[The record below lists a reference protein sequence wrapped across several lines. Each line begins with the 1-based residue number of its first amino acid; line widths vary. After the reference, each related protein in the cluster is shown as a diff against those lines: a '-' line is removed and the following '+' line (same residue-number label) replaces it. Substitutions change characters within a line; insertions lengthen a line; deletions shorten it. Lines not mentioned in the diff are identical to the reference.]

1 MKRVDF
7 DSGRTLNNILATAL
21 PMLVAHIIN
30 LLYNI
35 VDRIY
40 IARIPETGTMAL
52 GAVGLC
58 FPIVI
63 LTTAFTNMFG
73 SGGAPLFSI
82 ARGQKNES
90 KACEIQNTSFFLLIA
105 TGVVLMIIGE
115 IFGRPIL
122 SAFGTSEAAMVYAL
136 PYLRIYLLGTIFSM
150 IATGMNPF
158 ITAQGYATVGMTTII
173 VGAAANIVLDPVF
186 IFVLGMG
193 VHGAAIATVISQGL
207 SAVYVL
213 RFLMGSGKV
222 QKKVEAADVNGADL
236 PEADAAFRDRSGAAY
251 KVRLMGFKEFGACL
265 GTARNIIGLGSAA
278 FIMQFTNAMV
288 SISCNS
294 VLADVGG
301 DLYVSIMTM
310 VNSARQMMETPILAI
325 SEGTS
330 PVISYNFGARRYDR
344 IKRSIAIMVAL
355 EFGYSLVVWLFIR
368 FFPAAVIGVFSSD
381 KTILADAIPAF
392 NLYFSTFI
400 FMTFQHSGQIVFKS
414 LGRKGHAIFFSLFR
428 KAFIVVPLT
437 YMLPYLFG
445 MGTDGVFAA
454 EPISNVVG
462 GTACFVTMLFTV
474 RQMLR
479 QPEE

>member
-7 DSGRTLNNILATAL
+7 ENGKTLNNILATAL
-21 PMLVAHIIN
+21 PMLVAQIIN

-40 IARIPETGTMAL
+40 IARIPDIGTVAL

-58 FPIVI
+58 FPLVI

-82 ARGQKNES
+82 ARGQKNE
-90 KACEIQNTSFFLLIA
+90 ARARQIQNTSFFLLIV
-105 TGVVLMIIGE
+105 TGIVLIIVGE
-115 IFGRPIL
+115 LFGRPIL
-122 SAFGTSEAAMVYAL
+122 AAFGTSDAAMVYAL
-136 PYLRIYLLGTIFSM
+136 PYLRIYLLGTVFSM
-150 IATGMNPF
+150 ISTGMNPF
-158 ITAQGYATVGMTTII
+158 ITAQGYAVAGMTTIV
-173 VGAAANIVLDPVF
+173 VGAAANIILDPIF
-186 IFVLGMG
+186 IFVFGLGPE
-193 VHGAAIATVISQGL
+193 GAAIATVISQAL
-207 SAVYVL
+207 SAIYVL
-213 RFLMGSGKV
+213 RFFFGDKCAYNLEIMSLQEISKCDKTAGS
-222 QKKVEAADVNGADL
+222 
-236 PEADAAFRDRSGAAY
+236 
-251 KVRLMGFKEFGACL
+251 
-265 GTARNIIGLGSAA
+265 IIGLGSAA

-294 VLADVGG
+294 VLANVGG
-301 DLYVSIMTM
+301 DLYVSVMTM

-330 PVISYNFGARRYDR
+330 PIISYNYGARRFDK
-344 IKRSIAIMVAL
+344 IKRSIAIMVAMD
-355 EFGYSLVVWLFIR
+355 FSYTFIVWMFIR
-368 FFPAAVIGVFSSD
+368 LFPSAVIGIFSND

-400 FMTFQHSGQIVFKS
+400 FMTFQHSGQVVFKS

-437 YMLPYLFG
+437 YMLPYLFH

-454 EPISNVVG
+454 EPISNVIG

-474 RQMLR
+474 RKMSKNKN
-479 QPEE
+479 

>member
-7 DSGRTLNNILATAL
+7 ENGKTLNNILATAL
-21 PMLVAHIIN
+21 PMLVAQIIN

-40 IARIPETGTMAL
+40 IARIPDIGTVAL

-82 ARGQKNES
+82 ARGQKNEIR
-90 KACEIQNTSFFLLIA
+90 AREIQNTSFFLLIV
-105 TGVVLMIIGE
+105 TGIILIIVGE
-115 IFGRPIL
+115 LFGRPIL
-122 SAFGTSEAAMVYAL
+122 AAFGTSEAAMVYAL
-136 PYLRIYLLGTIFSM
+136 PYLRIYMLGTIFSM
-150 IATGMNPF
+150 ISTGMNPF
-158 ITAQGYATVGMTTII
+158 ITAQGYAVVGMTTIV
-173 VGAAANIVLDPVF
+173 VGAAANIILDPIF
-186 IFVLGMG
+186 IFVFGLGPE
-193 VHGAAIATVISQGL
+193 GAAIATVISQAL
-207 SAVYVL
+207 SAIYVL
-213 RFLMGSGKV
+213 RFFFGDRCAYNLKIMSASEIKNCGK
-222 QKKVEAADVNGADL
+222 
-236 PEADAAFRDRSGAAY
+236 
-251 KVRLMGFKEFGACL
+251 
-265 GTARNIIGLGSAA
+265 TARSIIGLGTAA

-294 VLADVGG
+294 VLANVGG
-301 DLYVSIMTM
+301 DLYVSVMTM

-330 PVISYNFGARRYDR
+330 PIISYNYGARRFDK
-344 IKRSIAIMVAL
+344 IKRSIAIMVAMD
-355 EFGYSLVVWLFIR
+355 FGYTFIVWMFIR
-368 FFPAAVIGVFSSD
+368 LFPAAVIGVFSND

-400 FMTFQHSGQIVFKS
+400 FMTFQHSGQVVFKS

-437 YMLPYLFG
+437 YILPYFFH

-454 EPISNVVG
+454 EPISNVIG

-474 RQMLR
+474 RKMAKNKN
-479 QPEE
+479 

>member
-7 DSGRTLNNILATAL
+7 ENGKTLNNILATAL
-21 PMLVAHIIN
+21 PMLVAQIIN

-40 IARIPETGTMAL
+40 IARIPEIGTVAL

-82 ARGQKNES
+82 ARGQKNEER
-90 KACEIQNTSFFLLIA
+90 AREIQNTSFFLLIV
-105 TGVVLMIIGE
+105 TGIILIIVGE

-122 SAFGTSEAAMVYAL
+122 AAFGTSEAAMVYAL
-136 PYLRIYLLGTIFSM
+136 PYLRIYMLGTIFSM
-150 IATGMNPF
+150 ISTGMNPF
-158 ITAQGYATVGMTTII
+158 ITAQGYAVIGMTTIV
-173 VGAAANIVLDPVF
+173 VGAAANIILDPIF
-186 IFVLGMG
+186 IFVFGLGPE
-193 VHGAAIATVISQGL
+193 GAAIATVISQAL
-207 SAVYVL
+207 SAIYVL
-213 RFLMGSGKV
+213 RFFFGDRCAYNLKIMSASEIKNCGK
-222 QKKVEAADVNGADL
+222 
-236 PEADAAFRDRSGAAY
+236 
-251 KVRLMGFKEFGACL
+251 
-265 GTARNIIGLGSAA
+265 TARSIIGLGTAA

-288 SISCNS
+288 SVSCNS
-294 VLADVGG
+294 VLSNVGG
-301 DLYVSIMTM
+301 DLYVSVMTM

-330 PVISYNFGARRYDR
+330 PIISYNYGARRFDK
-344 IKRSIAIMVAL
+344 IKRSIAIMVAM
-355 EFGYSLVVWLFIR
+355 EFGYTLIVWMFIR
-368 FFPAAVIGVFSSD
+368 LFPAAVIGIFSND

-400 FMTFQHSGQIVFKS
+400 FMTFQHSGQVVFKS

-437 YMLPYLFG
+437 YILPYFFH

-454 EPISNVVG
+454 EPISNVIG

-474 RQMLR
+474 RKMAKNKN
-479 QPEE
+479 

>member
-7 DSGRTLNNILATAL
+7 ENGKTFNNILAVAL
-21 PMLVAHIIN
+21 PMLVAQIIN

-40 IARIPETGTMAL
+40 IARIPQIGTVAL

-58 FPIVI
+58 FPLVI

-82 ARGQKNES
+82 ARGQKNDDRAR
-90 KACEIQNTSFFLLIA
+90 KIQNTSFFLLIV
-105 TGVVLMIIGE
+105 TGVLLIIVGE

-122 SAFGTSEAAMVYAL
+122 ALFGTSETSMVYAL

-158 ITAQGYATVGMTTII
+158 ITAQGYAIVGMTTIL
-173 VGAAANIVLDPVF
+173 VGAAANIILGPIF
-186 IFVLGMG
+186 IFVLGLG
-193 VHGAAIATVISQGL
+193 PEGAAIATVISQGL
-207 SAVYVL
+207 SAIYVL
-213 RFLMGSGKV
+213 RFFFGKKCAYNLKIMSWDEIKHSGSTM
-222 QKKVEAADVNGADL
+222 A
-236 PEADAAFRDRSGAAY
+236 SI
-251 KVRLMGFKEFGACL
+251 M
-265 GTARNIIGLGSAA
+265 GLGSAA

-288 SISCNS
+288 SVSCNS
-294 VLADVGG
+294 VLANVGG
-301 DLYVSIMTM
+301 DLYVSVMTM

-325 SEGTS
+325 SEGAS
-330 PVISYNFGARRYDR
+330 PVISYNYGAGRFDR
-344 IKRSIAIMVAL
+344 IKRSIAIMVAM
-355 EFGYSLVVWLFIR
+355 EFGYTLFVWLFIR
-368 FFPAAVIGVFSSD
+368 LFPALVIGVFSND

-400 FMTFQHSGQIVFKS
+400 FMTFQHSGQVVFKS

-437 YMLPYLFG
+437 YILPYLFR
-445 MGTDGVFAA
+445 MGINGVFAA
-454 EPISNVVG
+454 EPISNVIG

-474 RQMLR
+474 HKMKLAK
-479 QPEE
+479 

>member
-7 DSGRTLNNILATAL
+7 ENGKTLNNILATAL
-21 PMLVAHIIN
+21 PMLVAQIIN

-40 IARIPETGTMAL
+40 IARIPEIGTVAL

-82 ARGQKNES
+82 ARGQKNEER
-90 KACEIQNTSFFLLIA
+90 AREIQNTSFFLLIV
-105 TGVVLMIIGE
+105 TGIILIIVGE

-122 SAFGTSEAAMVYAL
+122 AAFGTSEAAMVYAL
-136 PYLRIYLLGTIFSM
+136 PYLRIYMLGTIFSM
-150 IATGMNPF
+150 ISTGMNPF
-158 ITAQGYATVGMTTII
+158 ITAQGYAVIGMTTIV
-173 VGAAANIVLDPVF
+173 VGAAANIILDPIF
-186 IFVLGMG
+186 IFVFGLGPE
-193 VHGAAIATVISQGL
+193 GAAVATVISQAL
-207 SAVYVL
+207 SAIYVL
-213 RFLMGSGKV
+213 RFFFGGRCAYNLKIMSASEIKNCGK
-222 QKKVEAADVNGADL
+222 
-236 PEADAAFRDRSGAAY
+236 
-251 KVRLMGFKEFGACL
+251 
-265 GTARNIIGLGSAA
+265 TARSIIGLGSAA

-294 VLADVGG
+294 VLSNVGG
-301 DLYVSIMTM
+301 DLYVSVMTM

-330 PVISYNFGARRYDR
+330 PIISYNYGARRFDK
-344 IKRSIAIMVAL
+344 IKRSIAIMVAMD
-355 EFGYSLVVWLFIR
+355 FGYTFIVWMFIR
-368 FFPAAVIGVFSSD
+368 LFPAAVIGIFSND

-400 FMTFQHSGQIVFKS
+400 FMTFQHSGQVVFKS

-437 YMLPYLFG
+437 YMLPYLFH

-454 EPISNVVG
+454 EPISNVIG

-474 RQMLR
+474 RKMAQNKN
-479 QPEE
+479 

>member
-7 DSGRTLNNILATAL
+7 EKGSIFSNILATAI
-21 PMLVAHIIN
+21 PMLVAQIIN

-40 IARIPETGTMAL
+40 IARIPEIGTVAL

-58 FPIVI
+58 FPLVI

-82 ARGQKNES
+82 ARGQKN
-90 KACEIQNTSFFLLIA
+90 ADRARQIQNTSFFLLIV
-105 TGVVLMIIGE
+105 TSIVLILVGE

-122 SAFGTSEAAMVYAL
+122 SLFGTSDTAMVYAL
-136 PYLRIYLLGTIFSM
+136 PYLRIYLLGTTFSM

-158 ITAQGYATVGMTTII
+158 ITAQGYAIVGMTTIV
-173 VGAAANIVLDPVF
+173 VGAAANIILDPVF
-186 IFVLGMG
+186 IFLLGLG
-193 VHGAAIATVISQGL
+193 PEGAAIATVISQGL
-207 SAVYVL
+207 AAIYVL
-213 RFLMGSGKV
+213 RFFFGK
-222 QKKVEAADVNGADL
+222 KC
-236 PEADAAFRDRSGAAY
+236 AY
-251 KVRLMGFKEFGACL
+251 NLKILSFDEIRECGK
-265 GTARNIIGLGSAA
+265 TARSIIGLGSAA

-288 SISCNS
+288 SVSCNS

-330 PVISYNFGARRYDR
+330 PIISYNYGAGRFDK
-344 IKRSIAIMVAL
+344 IKKAIWIMVGM
-355 EFGYSLVVWLFIR
+355 EFGYTLFVWLFIR
-368 FFPAAVIGVFSSD
+368 LAPATVIGVFSND
-381 KTILADAIPAF
+381 RTILADTIPAF

-400 FMTFQHSGQIVFKS
+400 FMTFQHSGQVVFKS

-428 KAFIVVPLT
+428 KAMIVVPLT
-437 YMLPYLFG
+437 YVLPYLFN
-445 MGTDGVFAA
+445 MGTNGVFAA
-454 EPISNVVG
+454 EPISNVIG
-462 GTACFVTMLFTV
+462 GTACFVTMLITV
-474 RQMLR
+474 RKM
-479 QPEE
+479 EKAN